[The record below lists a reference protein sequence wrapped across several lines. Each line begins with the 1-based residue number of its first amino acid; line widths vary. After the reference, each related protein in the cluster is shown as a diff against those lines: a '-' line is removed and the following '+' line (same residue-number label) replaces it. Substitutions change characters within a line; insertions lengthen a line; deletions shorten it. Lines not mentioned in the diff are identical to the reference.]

1 VTAAP
6 IRALVVEDD
15 ALARERLCSLVRTS
29 GQLAIAGVCGDGR
42 QAVDALAAGGVDLMF
57 LDVEMPRL
65 DGFGVIAEVGA
76 ERMPPVIFTSAFS
89 EYAVRAFEAYAL
101 DYLLKPFDDERF
113 AAAVERAVGEVE
125 ARRIAAGA
133 GVSAAGGASG
143 AGAAPGNPRL
153 AGLLEHLR
161 NEGRPLYPE
170 AIAIRA
176 GEQYVVLKVQD
187 IDWIEADGN
196 YAKVYVQQRPRLLT
210 KTLAKLEQEVLD
222 PRAFV
227 RVHRS
232 AIVNVSR
239 IAAVEPLSHGELS
252 LVLKDGT
259 RVPCSRRHRKDLEER
274 LYFTA

>member
-1 VTAAP
+1 MTTAP
-6 IRALVVEDD
+6 IRALIVEDD
-15 ALARERLCSLVRTS
+15 ARARERLRALARSS
-29 GQLAIAGVCGDGR
+29 GDLAIAGECADGR
-42 QAVDALAAGGVDLMF
+42 AAVTALAAGGVDLVF

-113 AAAVERAVGEVE
+113 AAAVARAVEELE
-125 ARRIAAGA
+125 ARRLASG
-133 GVSAAGGASG
+133 GGGGAE
-143 AGAAPGNPRL
+143 NPRL

-161 NEGRPLYPE
+161 SEALPMYPD

-176 GEQYVVLKVQD
+176 GDQYVVVRVAD

-196 YAKVYVQQRPRLLT
+196 YAKLFIQQRSRLLT
-210 KTLAKLEQEVLD
+210 KTLAKLEQDVLD
-222 PRAFV
+222 PRVFV

-232 AIVNVSR
+232 AIVNASR

-259 RVPCSRRHRKDLEER
+259 HVPCSRRHRKDLEER
-274 LYFTA
+274 LYFTS